1 MENFDINKAKIVT
14 EHYALCN
21 KLKTLIRTGWKD
33 WALDSERLES
43 VAEHIYGTQQ
53 LAILMAKVYEYDIDI
68 EKVSLMLALHETE
81 EIFIGDLTQF
91 QISKEEK
98 RKLGKKA
105 VHDFFQSILNSD
117 EIEALIDE
125 FEERKTKEAIF
136 AFQCDKLEC
145 DLQAKIY
152 DEQGCM
158 RYTKDGKIDMKY
170 QQNNSTFDNKTVKSL
185 LESNMTWSE
194 MWLEFGTQMY
204 NYDPNFKN
212 VSNYAKKH
220 KITSNK

>member
-81 EIFIGDLTQF
+81 
-91 QISKEEK
+91 
-98 RKLGKKA
+98 
-105 VHDFFQSILNSD
+105 
-117 EIEALIDE
+117 
-125 FEERKTKEAIF
+125 
-136 AFQCDKLEC
+136 
-145 DLQAKIY
+145 
-152 DEQGCM
+152 
-158 RYTKDGKIDMKY
+158 
-170 QQNNSTFDNKTVKSL
+170 
-185 LESNMTWSE
+185 
-194 MWLEFGTQMY
+194 
-204 NYDPNFKN
+204 
-212 VSNYAKKH
+212 
-220 KITSNK
+220 